1 MRLPLLA
8 VGVCLLLPGV
18 ALVGA
23 KQPPRPSQEAQS
35 ASPSAASSS
44 PTLDYEYF
52 KTQVEPIFLKKRPG
66 HARCVACHAAN
77 NAPLRL
83 VPLSGGEAM
92 WNEEESRKNFE
103 LVKRVATPGDLESPL
118 LTHPLAESA
127 GGDFFHNG
135 GKHFNSQSDPEWLI
149 LKEWVFG
156 ETLRTQAR
164 NR

>member
-1 MRLPLLA
+1 MRSGLLLL
-8 VGVCLLLPGV
+8 GVCLFLPGV

-23 KQPPRPSQEAQS
+23 KQPPQPAQESQ
-35 ASPSAASSS
+35 PGSST

-66 HARCVACHAAN
+66 HARCVSCHAAN
-77 NAPLRL
+77 NAPLKL
-83 VPLSGGEAM
+83 VPLSGGESM

-103 LVKRVATPGDLESPL
+103 LVKRVTTAGDLESPL

-149 LKEWVFG
+149 LKAFVMG
-156 ETLRTQAR
+156 EKAK
-164 NR
+164 